1 MYVNINKQKLTQ
13 KYKKKGK
20 SDVTCDA
27 CKKYLSLKSKKNTEN
42 VWLLRKYFVTL
53 HPI

>member
-27 CKKYLSLKSKKNTEN
+27 CQKYLSLKSKK
-42 VWLLRKYFVTL
+42 TL
-53 HPI
+53 KTFGYYKNIL